1 MLLRTTDRLPRAAL
15 ALAIAAVVACAP
27 APAVAVPASTAASSA
42 LDVKKAEQAAAQAD
56 LGALKANLAA
66 QVDEYVSIGRRIE
79 ETKREISA
87 AAAQTAQL
95 DSALATAHAALSERA
110 VQLYQQESGSMF
122 ELLLCSES
130 VQDFV
135 LRTEYL
141 ALVSQRDAALLD
153 QVRLLHSQSLYV
165 QQTVADHLARLTT
178 LQADADDRRV
188 TIINGIATQQ
198 AKARALGQD
207 VAHVI
212 ATQQAK
218 ARALGQDVAR
228 LMREQAKAVTGGTL
242 SGKFDPDTVVSEAN
256 FRAATSMTAADIQ
269 TFLNQQPGTL
279 KSYRAADHNGKVSS
293 AAQMIAE
300 ASVAHGISPKIILA
314 TLQKEQ
320 SLLTRQSPTKESY
333 DWAMGCGKA
342 DSFTSYQYQGL
353 GKQIWYG
360 AYKFKQNAALWS
372 PGAMQMIDGSA
383 VHPTNAGTHAQYR
396 YTPHMGGVMSF
407 WMIYWRYFGDPLA

>member
-56 LGALKANLAA
+56 LGALKANLDA

-188 TIINGIATQQ
+188 TIIN
-198 AKARALGQD
+198 
-207 VAHVI
+207 VI

-228 LMREQAKAVTGGTL
+228 LMREQAKAVTGGTP
-242 SGKFDPDTVVSEAN
+242 SGKFDLDTVVSEAN

-279 KSYRAADHNGKVSS
+279 KSYRTADHNGKVSS

-372 PGAMQMIDGSA
+372 PGATQMIDGGA

>member
-1 MLLRTTDRLPRAAL
+1 VLLRTTDRLPRAAL

-188 TIINGIATQQ
+188 TIINVIATQQ

-228 LMREQAKAVTGGTL
+228 LMREQAKAVTGGTP

-279 KSYRAADHNGKVSS
+279 KSYRAADHNGKASS

-372 PGAMQMIDGSA
+372 PGATQMIDGSA
-383 VHPTNAGTHAQYR
+383 VHPTNAGTHAQYH